1 MNNRIPD
8 KSEIDNVLSMR
19 HTKDVFEKLKNAR
32 VAVAGLGGLGSNI
45 ALMLARAGVGT
56 LHLIDFDE
64 VDLSNLNRQQYFI
77 CHLGMYKTDA
87 IKDEISRINP
97 YINVITDCVKV
108 TDDNIDSLFKDDS
121 VICEAFDNPDCKA
134 MLVNHILETRKDAY
148 IVASSGMAGTEKS
161 NTIITRK
168 ITDRFYLCGDE
179 TSGAVKGNGLISP
192 RVTICAAHQ
201 ANAILRIILGKFD
214 V

>member
-1 MNNRIPD
+1 MNTKIPD
-8 KSEIDNVLSMR
+8 KSEINNVLSMR
-19 HTKDVFEKLKNAR
+19 HTKEVFEKLKNAR

-45 ALMLARAGVGT
+45 VLMLARAGVGT

-77 CHLGMYKTDA
+77 SHLGMYKTDA

-134 MLVNHILETRKDAY
+134 ILVNHILETRKDAY
-148 IVASSGMAGTEKS
+148 IVAASGMAGTEKS

-179 TSGAVKGNGLISP
+179 TSGAVKGNGLMSP

>member
-1 MNNRIPD
+1 MNTIIPD

-19 HTKDVFEKLKNAR
+19 HTQEVFEKLKNAR

-45 ALMLARAGVGT
+45 VLMLARAGVGT

-108 TDDNIDSLFKDDS
+108 TDENIDTLFKDDNI
-121 VICEAFDNPDCKA
+121 ICEAFDNPDCKA
-134 MLVNHILETRKDAY
+134 MLVNRILETRKDAY
-148 IVASSGMAGTEKS
+148 IVAASGMASTEKS

-179 TSGAVKGNGLISP
+179 TSGAVKGNGLMSP

-201 ANAILRIILGKFD
+201 ANAILRLILGKYD

>member
-1 MNNRIPD
+1 MNTIIPD
-8 KSEIDNVLSMR
+8 KCEIDNVLSMR
-19 HTKDVFEKLKNAR
+19 HTQEVFEKLKNAR

-97 YINVITDCVKV
+97 YINVITDCIKV
-108 TDDNIDSLFKDDS
+108 TDENIDTLFKDDNI
-121 VICEAFDNPDCKA
+121 ICEAFDNPDCKA
-134 MLVNHILETRKDAY
+134 MIVNHILETMKDAY
-148 IVASSGMAGTEKS
+148 IVAASGMAGTETS

-179 TSGAVKGNGLISP
+179 TSVAVKGNGLMSP

-201 ANAILRIILGKFD
+201 ANAILRIILGKYD

>member
-1 MNNRIPD
+1 MNTKIPD
-8 KSEIDNVLSMR
+8 KSEINNVLSMR
-19 HTKDVFEKLKNAR
+19 HTKEVFEKLKNAR
-32 VAVAGLGGLGSNI
+32 VTVAGLGGLGSNI
-45 ALMLARAGVGT
+45 AFMLARAGVGT

-148 IVASSGMAGTEKS
+148 IVAASGMAGTEKS

-179 TSGAVKGNGLISP
+179 TSGAVKGNGLMSP

>member
-1 MNNRIPD
+1 MNTIIPD

-19 HTKDVFEKLKNAR
+19 HTQEVFEKLKNAR

-97 YINVITDCVKV
+97 YIDVITDCVKV
-108 TDDNIDSLFKDDS
+108 TDENIDELFKDDYI
-121 VICEAFDNPDCKA
+121 ICEAFDNPDCKA
-134 MLVNHILETRKDAY
+134 MLVNRILETRKDTY
-148 IVASSGMAGTEKS
+148 IVAASGMAGTEKS

-179 TSGAVKGNGLISP
+179 ISGAVKGNGLMSP

-201 ANAILRIILGKFD
+201 ANAILRIVLGKYD
-214 V
+214 I

>member
-1 MNNRIPD
+1 MNTKIPD

-19 HTKDVFEKLKNAR
+19 HTQEVFEKLKNAR

-56 LHLIDFDE
+56 LHMIDFDE

-77 CHLGMYKTDA
+77 SHLGMYKTDA
-87 IKDEISRINP
+87 IKDEICRINP
-97 YINVITDCVKV
+97 YINVITDCIKV
-108 TDDNIDSLFKDDS
+108 TDENIDMLFKDDNI
-121 VICEAFDNPDCKA
+121 ICEAFDNPDCKA
-134 MLVNHILETRKDAY
+134 MLVNRILETRKDAY
-148 IVASSGMAGTEKS
+148 IVAASGMAGTEKS

-179 TSGAVKGNGLISP
+179 TSGAVKGNGLMSP

-201 ANAILRIILGKFD
+201 ANAILRIILGKYD

>member
-1 MNNRIPD
+1 MNTKIPD
-8 KSEIDNVLSMR
+8 KSEINNVLSMR
-19 HTKDVFEKLKNAR
+19 HTKEVFEKLKNAR
-32 VAVAGLGGLGSNI
+32 VAIAGLGGLGSNI

-97 YINVITDCVKV
+97 YINVITDCIKV
-108 TDDNIDSLFKDDS
+108 TDDNIDSLFKNDS

-148 IVASSGMAGTEKS
+148 IVSASGMAGTEKS

>member
-1 MNNRIPD
+1 MNTIIPD
-8 KSEIDNVLSMR
+8 KSEIENVLSMR
-19 HTKDVFEKLKNAR
+19 HTQEVFEKLKNAR

-45 ALMLARAGVGT
+45 VLMLARAGVGT

-108 TDDNIDSLFKDDS
+108 TDENIDTLFKDDNI
-121 VICEAFDNPDCKA
+121 ICEAFDNPDCKA
-134 MLVNHILETRKDAY
+134 MLVNRILETRKDAY
-148 IVASSGMAGTEKS
+148 IVAASGMAGTEKS

-179 TSGAVKGNGLISP
+179 TSGAVMGNGLMSP

-201 ANAILRIILGKFD
+201 ANAILRLILGKYD

>member
-1 MNNRIPD
+1 MNTKIPD

-19 HTKDVFEKLKNAR
+19 HTKEVFEKLKNAR

-45 ALMLARAGVGT
+45 AIMLARAGVGT

-77 CHLGMYKTDA
+77 SHLGMYKTVA

-97 YINVITDCVKV
+97 YINVITDCVKL

-148 IVASSGMAGTEKS
+148 IVAASGMAGTEKS

-179 TSGAVKGNGLISP
+179 TSGAVKGNGLMSP

>member
-1 MNNRIPD
+1 MNTKIPD
-8 KSEIDNVLSMR
+8 KCEIDNVLSMR
-19 HTKDVFEKLKNAR
+19 HTQEVFEKLKNTR

-77 CHLGMYKTDA
+77 CHLGLYKTDA
-87 IKDEISRINP
+87 IKDGISRINP

-108 TDDNIDSLFKDDS
+108 TDDNIDSLFKDDN

-134 MLVNHILETRKDAY
+134 MLVNRILETRKDAY
-148 IVASSGMAGTEKS
+148 IVAASGMAGTEKS

-179 TSGAVKGNGLISP
+179 TSGAVKGNGLMSP

-201 ANAILRIILGKFD
+201 ANAILRIILGKYD

>member
-1 MNNRIPD
+1 MNTKIPD

-19 HTKDVFEKLKNAR
+19 HTKEVFEKLKNAR

-77 CHLGMYKTDA
+77 SHLGMYKTVA

-148 IVASSGMAGTEKS
+148 IVAASGMAGTEKS

-179 TSGAVKGNGLISP
+179 TSGAVKGNGLMSP

>member
-1 MNNRIPD
+1 MNTKIPD

-19 HTKDVFEKLKNAR
+19 HTKEVFEKLKNAR

-77 CHLGMYKTDA
+77 SHLGMYKTDA

-97 YINVITDCVKV
+97 YINVITECVKV

-148 IVASSGMAGTEKS
+148 IVAASGMAGTEKS

-179 TSGAVKGNGLISP
+179 TSGAVKGNGLMSP

-201 ANAILRIILGKFD
+201 VNAILRIILGKFD

>member
-1 MNNRIPD
+1 MNTKIPD

-19 HTKDVFEKLKNAR
+19 HTQEVFEKLKNAR

-77 CHLGMYKTDA
+77 SHLGMYKTDA

-97 YINVITDCVKV
+97 YINVITDCIKV
-108 TDDNIDSLFKDDS
+108 TDENIDMLFKDDNI
-121 VICEAFDNPDCKA
+121 ICEAFDNPDCKA
-134 MLVNHILETRKDAY
+134 MLVNRILETRKDAY
-148 IVASSGMAGTEKS
+148 IVAASGMAGTEKS

-179 TSGAVKGNGLISP
+179 TSGAVKGNGLMSP

-201 ANAILRIILGKFD
+201 ANAILRIILGKYD

>member
-1 MNNRIPD
+1 MNTKIPD
-8 KSEIDNVLSMR
+8 KSEINNVLSMR
-19 HTKDVFEKLKNAR
+19 HTKEVFEKLKNAR

-77 CHLGMYKTDA
+77 SHLGMYKTDA
-87 IKDEISRINP
+87 IKEEISRINP

-148 IVASSGMAGTEKS
+148 IVAASGMSGIEKL

-179 TSGAVKGNGLISP
+179 TSRAVKGNGLMSP

>member
-1 MNNRIPD
+1 MNTKIPD
-8 KSEIDNVLSMR
+8 KSEINNVLSMR
-19 HTKDVFEKLKNAR
+19 HTKEVFEKLKNAR

-45 ALMLARAGVGT
+45 VLMLARAGVGT

-77 CHLGMYKTDA
+77 SHLGMYKTDA
-87 IKDEISRINP
+87 IKDKISRINP

-148 IVASSGMAGTEKS
+148 IVAASGMAGTEKS

-179 TSGAVKGNGLISP
+179 TSGAVKGNGLMSP

-201 ANAILRIILGKFD
+201 SNAILRIILGKFD

>member
-1 MNNRIPD
+1 MNSIIPAEN
-8 KSEIDNVLSMR
+8 EIKTVLRVR
-19 HTKDVFEKLKNAR
+19 HGDDVYKKLKNAR

-64 VDLSNLNRQQYFI
+64 VELSNLNRQQYFI
-77 CHLGMYKTDA
+77 CHIGMYKTDA
-87 IKDEISRINP
+87 IRDEICRINP

-108 TDDNIDSLFKDDS
+108 NEDNIDCLFENDGI
-121 VICEAFDNPDCKA
+121 ICEAFDNPDAKS
-134 MLVNHILETRKDAY
+134 MLVNRILESRKDAY
-148 IVASSGMAGTEKS
+148 VIAASGMAGTEKS

-168 ITDRFYLCGDE
+168 ISNRFYLCGDE
-179 TSGAVKGNGLISP
+179 TSGAVMGNGLISP

-201 ANAILRIILGKFD
+201 ANAVLRVILGKYN

>member
-97 YINVITDCVKV
+97 YINVITDCVNV

>member
-1 MNNRIPD
+1 MNTIIPD

-19 HTKDVFEKLKNAR
+19 HTQEVFEKLKNAR

-45 ALMLARAGVGT
+45 VLMLARAGVGT

-97 YINVITDCVKV
+97 YINVITECVKV
-108 TDDNIDSLFKDDS
+108 TDENIDTLFKDDNI
-121 VICEAFDNPDCKA
+121 ICEAFDNPDCKA
-134 MLVNHILETRKDAY
+134 MLVNRILETRKDAY
-148 IVASSGMAGTEKS
+148 IVAASGMAGTEKS

-179 TSGAVKGNGLISP
+179 TSGAVMGNGLMSP

-201 ANAILRIILGKFD
+201 ANAILRLILGKYD

>member
-1 MNNRIPD
+1 MNTKIPD

-19 HTKDVFEKLKNAR
+19 HTQEVFEKLKNAR

-97 YINVITDCVKV
+97 YINIITDCIKV
-108 TDDNIDSLFKDDS
+108 TDENIDMLFKDDNI
-121 VICEAFDNPDCKA
+121 ICEAFDNPDCKA
-134 MLVNHILETRKDAY
+134 MLVNRILETRKDAY
-148 IVASSGMAGTEKS
+148 IVVASGMAGTEKS

-179 TSGAVKGNGLISP
+179 TSGAVKGNGLMSP

-201 ANAILRIILGKFD
+201 ANAILRIILGKYD

>member
-1 MNNRIPD
+1 MNTKIPD
-8 KSEIDNVLSMR
+8 KGEIDNVLSVR
-19 HTKDVFEKLKNAR
+19 HTQEVFEKMKNAR
-32 VAVAGLGGLGSNI
+32 VAIAGLGGLGSNI

-97 YINVITDCVKV
+97 YINVITDCVRI
-108 TDDNIDSLFKDDS
+108 TDENIDELFKEDNI
-121 VICEAFDNPDCKA
+121 ICEAFDNPDCKA

-148 IVASSGMAGTEKS
+148 IIAASGMAGTEKS

-179 TSGAVKGNGLISP
+179 ISAAVKGNGLMSP
-192 RVTICAAHQ
+192 RVTICASHQ
-201 ANAILRIILGKFD
+201 ANTILRIILGKYD

>member
-1 MNNRIPD
+1 MNTIIPD
-8 KSEIDNVLSMR
+8 TNEIDNVLSMR
-19 HTKDVFEKLKNAR
+19 HTQEVFEKLKNAR

-87 IKDEISRINP
+87 IKDAISRINP
-97 YINVITDCVKV
+97 YINVITDCIKV
-108 TDDNIDSLFKDDS
+108 TDENIDTLFKDDNI
-121 VICEAFDNPDCKA
+121 ICEAFDNPDCKA

-148 IVASSGMAGTEKS
+148 IVAASGMAGTETS

-179 TSGAVKGNGLISP
+179 TSGAVKGNGLMSP

-201 ANAILRIILGKFD
+201 ANAILRLILGKYD

>member
-1 MNNRIPD
+1 MNTKIPD
-8 KSEIDNVLSMR
+8 KSEIDSVLSMR
-19 HTKDVFEKLKNAR
+19 HTQEVFEKLKNAR

-77 CHLGMYKTDA
+77 CHLGVYKTDA

-108 TDDNIDSLFKDDS
+108 TDKNIDTLFKDDNI
-121 VICEAFDNPDCKA
+121 VCEAFDNPDCKA
-134 MLVNHILETRKDAY
+134 MLVNRILESRKDVY
-148 IVASSGMAGTEKS
+148 IVSASGMAGTEKS

-168 ITDRFYLCGDE
+168 ITDRFYHCGDE
-179 TSGAVKGNGLISP
+179 TSRAVKGNGLMSP

-201 ANAILRIILGKFD
+201 ANAILRLILGKYD

>member
-1 MNNRIPD
+1 MNTKIPD
-8 KSEIDNVLSMR
+8 KCEIDNVLSMR
-19 HTKDVFEKLKNAR
+19 HTQEVLEKLKNTR

-77 CHLGMYKTDA
+77 CHLGLYKTDA

-108 TDDNIDSLFKDDS
+108 TDDNIDSLFKDDN

-134 MLVNHILETRKDAY
+134 MLVNRILETRKDAY
-148 IVASSGMAGTEKS
+148 IVAASGMAGTEKS

-179 TSGAVKGNGLISP
+179 TSGAVKGNGLMSP

-201 ANAILRIILGKFD
+201 ANAILRIVLGKYD

>member
-1 MNNRIPD
+1 MNTKIPD
-8 KSEIDNVLSMR
+8 KSEINNVLSMR
-19 HTKDVFEKLKNAR
+19 HTKEVFEKLKNAR

-77 CHLGMYKTDA
+77 SHLGMYKTDA

-134 MLVNHILETRKDAY
+134 MLVNHIFETRKDAY
-148 IVASSGMAGTEKS
+148 IVAASGMAGTEKS

-179 TSGAVKGNGLISP
+179 TSGAVKGNGLMSP